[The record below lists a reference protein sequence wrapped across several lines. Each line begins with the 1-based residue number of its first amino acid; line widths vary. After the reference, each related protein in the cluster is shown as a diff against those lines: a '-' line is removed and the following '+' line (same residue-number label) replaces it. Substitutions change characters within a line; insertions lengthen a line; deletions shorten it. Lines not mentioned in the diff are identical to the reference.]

1 MAPSKIFFV
10 TAENVA
16 AEEDEEDL
24 DVLGVG
30 FVQMKEQ
37 MKAMGTTGKEQLETE
52 SLQPV
57 GKREFL
63 FLRIL

>member
-16 AEEDEEDL
+16 AEEGEEDL
-24 DVLGVG
+24 DMLGVG

-37 MKAMGTTGKEQLETE
+37 MKAMGTGKEQLETE

>member
-16 AEEDEEDL
+16 AEEGEEDL
-24 DVLGVG
+24 EVLGVG

-37 MKAMGTTGKEQLETE
+37 MKAMGTGKEQLETE

>member
-37 MKAMGTTGKEQLETE
+37 MKAMGTGKEQLETE
-52 SLQPV
+52 RLQPV